1 MTDLRTRLQESLS
14 STYTLER
21 ELGGGGMSRVFVAE
35 ETALGRKVVVKV
47 LPEEISAGVN
57 VERFKREIQLAARLQ
72 HPHIVQVL
80 AAGEADG
87 IPYYTMPFV
96 EGESVRA
103 RLGRSGALPMT
114 EAIGILRDVARAL
127 SYAHERNVVHRDI
140 KPDNVLISGGSAT
153 VADFGIAKAISAA
166 RTDAGVATLTQMGT
180 SIGTP
185 AYMAPEQAAADPSAD
200 HRADIYSFG
209 CLAFELLTA
218 RPPFVGK
225 TPQKLLAAHM
235 GETPEPISN
244 LRPDTPQALG
254 ELIMRC
260 LAKDANDRPQNAA
273 AIVQVLDT
281 VTSGGGYS
289 AMPAI
294 MLGGRGMLKKALLLY
309 AAAFVLVPVIAKA
322 AIIAIGL
329 PEWVFPGA
337 IAVMLLGLPMILFTA
352 YVHHATRRMLTSTPV
367 ITSGGTTAVAHGTMA
382 TIAVKA
388 SPHVSWRRTG
398 MGGAYALGAFVLLIG
413 GYMLL
418 RALGIGPVGSLMA
431 AGALDRNERILVADF
446 EPPASDTALGP
457 VITEAFRTALG
468 QSQAVTVLQQTA
480 MRDVLRRMQR
490 PPGTRVDFA
499 IAREIATREGIKAVV
514 DGNILS
520 LGGQFVISLRLLS
533 PQSGETLA
541 SFRETAS
548 GEAEIL
554 GTIDDL
560 AKSLRAKIGESLKSV
575 RGAPPLEQVTTP
587 SLDALKKYVQ
597 GVNAVATD
605 GDWLRGEALLKE
617 AISLDSGFAMAYRK
631 LAIENSNRG
640 NTAAADTLLQKA
652 FEHRD
657 RLSDAER
664 YLLLGS
670 YYQNGPHQD
679 LARSIAAYEQLL
691 ELQPNNTAAMNNLAN
706 AYGYQQRNYVAAEA
720 LYRRAISTGPVASVY
735 YSNLINVLLRLGK
748 ASEARQAAEQFV
760 SAFPAN
766 PAAHTTKAE
775 LFGALGQYDS
785 SARIMSL
792 VVRSH
797 GSQPAARVGILGGM
811 ADAARLR
818 GLLNESKRMA
828 DEQADLA
835 RGFGAEGAALGA
847 ELIEAAVNVRIR
859 GDRGRMAQSLDA
871 ALQRF
876 PLASLPLNSQPLT
889 QLVFLYSEARI
900 PAKARFFH
908 AEWERSRKQFQRIE
922 DDITRHAMLGAIAV
936 AENRVPD
943 AIRELRDSNRE
954 GDCDWCAEIPLAD
967 AYDLSGNPDSA
978 IAALTRFVE
987 LVRIEKAFVNS
998 FSLAP
1003 THERLGRL
1011 LEAKGNR
1018 EKAAAHYAKFI
1029 ELWGSADPELQ
1040 PRVRAARQRLAQL
1053 LRARTG

>member
-1 MTDLRTRLQESLS
+1 MTDLRTRLQQSLG

-35 ETALGRKVVVKV
+35 ENALGRKVVVKV
-47 LPEEISAGVN
+47 LPQEISAGVN
-57 VERFKREIQLAARLQ
+57 VDRFQREIQLAARLQ

-96 EGESVRA
+96 EGESVRG
-103 RLGRSGALPMT
+103 RLGRTGALPMT
-114 EAIGILRDVARAL
+114 EAIGVLRDVAKAL

-140 KPDNVLISGGSAT
+140 KPDNVLLSGGSAT

-209 CLAFELLTA
+209 CLAYELLTA

-235 GETPEPISN
+235 GETPEPVTSF
-244 LRPDTPQALG
+244 RPDTPQPLA
-254 ELIMRC
+254 ELVMRC
-260 LAKDANDRPQNAA
+260 LAKDANDRPQNASV
-273 AIVQVLDT
+273 IVHVLDT

-294 MLGGRGMLKKALLLY
+294 MLGGQGMLRKALLLY
-309 AAAFVLVPVIAKA
+309 AAAFVIVPLIAKA

-337 IAVMLLGLPMILFTA
+337 IAVMLLGLPVILFTA

-367 ITSGGTTAVAHGTMA
+367 ITSGGTTAVAQSTMA

-388 SPHVSWRRTG
+388 SPHVSWRRTA
-398 MGGAYALGAFVLLIG
+398 MGGGYALGGFVLLIG
-413 GYMLL
+413 GYMAL

-431 AGALDRNERILVADF
+431 AGALDKNERILVADF
-446 EPPASDTALGP
+446 EPPASDTTLGP

-468 QSQAVTVLQQTA
+468 QSQAVNVLQQTA

-499 IAREIATREGIKAVV
+499 LAREIATREGIKAVV

-554 GTIDDL
+554 GAIDGL

-587 SLDALKKYVQ
+587 SLEALKKYVQ
-597 GVNAVATD
+597 GSNAAAMD
-605 GDWLRGEALLKE
+605 GDWVRGEALLRE
-617 AISLDSGFAMAYRK
+617 AISLDTGFAMAYRK
-631 LAIENSNRG
+631 LAIEHSNRG
-640 NTAAADTLLQKA
+640 NTAAADELLQKA

-670 YYQNGPHQD
+670 YYQIGPHQD
-679 LARSIAAYEQLL
+679 LTRSIAAYEQLL
-691 ELQPNNTAAMNNLAN
+691 ELQPNNTAAMNNVAN
-706 AYGYQQRNYVAAEA
+706 NYRFQRNYQKANE
-720 LYRRAISTGPVASVY
+720 LYRRAIATGPVAAVY
-735 YSNLINVLLRLGK
+735 YGNLVETFVRLGK
-748 ASEARQAAEQFV
+748 LAEARVAADEFV
-760 SAFPAN
+760 RKFPAN
-766 PAAHTTKAE
+766 VGSHATKAE
-775 LFGALGQYDS
+775 LLVVLGQYDS
-785 SARIMSL
+785 AARVTSAAL
-792 VVRSH
+792 RSQ
-797 GSQPAARVGILGGM
+797 GSQPAARARLLDGM
-811 ADAARLR
+811 ATLARLR
-818 GLLNESKRMA
+818 GRLGEAERLNFEI
-828 DEQADLA
+828 ADLA
-835 RGFGAEGAALGA
+835 RTFIG
-847 ELIEAAVNVRIR
+847 EAATLEVLLDQAAVDGRIR
-859 GDRGRMAQSLDA
+859 GDRVRMAQSLDA
-871 ALQRF
+871 ALQRT
-876 PLASLPLNSQPLT
+876 PLASLPVNSRPLGS
-889 QLVFLYSEARI
+889 LVFLYAGAGAA
-900 PAKARFFH
+900 AKARSYFD
-908 AEWERSRKQFQRIE
+908 AWERSRLQIQRLG
-922 DDITRHAMLGAIAV
+922 DGLARHQMLGVIAL
-936 AENRVPD
+936 AEKRFPD
-943 AIRELRDSNRE
+943 AIRALRESDKE
-954 GDCDWCAEIPLAD
+954 GDCDWCALLPLAD
-967 AYDLSGNPDSA
+967 SYELSGNADSA
-978 IAALTRFVE
+978 IAVLTRFVDMA
-987 LVRIEKAFVNS
+987 RTGKAGSNS
-998 FSLAP
+998 FGLAP
-1003 THERLGRL
+1003 AHERLGKL
-1011 LEAKGNR
+1011 WEAKGNR
-1018 EKAAAHYAKFI
+1018 ERAAAHYIRFV
-1029 ELWGSADPELQ
+1029 ELWLNADSDLQ
-1040 PRVRAARQRLAQL
+1040 PRVRTARQRIAQL
-1053 LRARTG
+1053 GASPPP